1 MREGSYMKLLFKDL
15 SAELKNRKIRPSYQ
29 RIKVLEYLNKNQ
41 CHPTVDQ
48 IFKDLQS
55 EIPTLSKSTIYNT
68 LNLFLKSGLIRLI
81 NIEDNETRYDI
92 ITKNHGHF
100 KCESCGKIFNFS
112 IDFNSFKTEEL
123 SGFKI
128 IDKNL
133 YFKGI
138 CPKCLSNINNND

>member
-1 MREGSYMKLLFKDL
+1 MKLLFKDL
-15 SAELKNRKIRPSYQ
+15 SAELKNRKVRPSYQ

-68 LNLFLKSGLIRLI
+68 LNLFLKSGLIRVI

-112 IDFNSFKTEEL
+112 IDFNSLKTEEL

-128 IDKNL
+128 IDKNV

-138 CPKCLSNINNND
+138 CPRCLSNTSNND

>member
-1 MREGSYMKLLFKDL
+1 MKLLFKDL
-15 SAELKNRKIRPSYQ
+15 SAELKNRKVRPSYQ

-68 LNLFLKSGLIRLI
+68 LNLFLKSGLIRVI

-100 KCESCGKIFNFS
+100 KCESCGKIFNFR
-112 IDFNSFKTEEL
+112 IDFDSFKTEEL

>member
-1 MREGSYMKLLFKDL
+1 MKLLLQDL
-15 SAELKNRKIRPSYQ
+15 SAELKNRKVRPSYQ
-29 RIKVLEYLNKNQ
+29 RIKVLEYLYKNQ

-68 LNLFLKSGLIRLI
+68 LNLFLKSGLIRVI

-112 IDFNSFKTEEL
+112 IDFNSLKTEEL

-138 CPKCLSNINNND
+138 CPKCLSNSK

>member
-1 MREGSYMKLLFKDL
+1 MREGSYMKILFKDL
-15 SAELKNRKIRPSYQ
+15 SAELKNRKVRPSYQ
-29 RIKVLEYLNKNQ
+29 RFKVLEYLNKNQ

-55 EIPTLSKSTIYNT
+55 EIPTLSKSTIYNS
-68 LNLFLKSGLIRLI
+68 LNLFLKSGLIRVI

-112 IDFNSFKTEEL
+112 IDLNFFKTEEL

-128 IDKNL
+128 IDKNV

-138 CPKCLSNINNND
+138 CPRCL

>member
-1 MREGSYMKLLFKDL
+1 MKLLFKDL
-15 SAELKNRKIRPSYQ
+15 SAELKNRKVRPSYQ

-68 LNLFLKSGLIRLI
+68 LNLFLKSGLIRVI